1 MDIGFIGLGRMG
13 TPMAAN
19 LVAAGYTVRVWNRT
33 AAKADAFVEEHGA
46 EVLGTARELAAASDV
61 VITMVADG
69 PVLEAIYGGEDGV
82 LAGLRSGAVAI
93 DMSTV
98 GPAAIG
104 TLRPRVEAAGATLVD
119 APVSGSTA
127 AAEAKT
133 LMIMAAGPEDV
144 VERVR
149 PVLESIGGPVLRV
162 GASGAGATMKLAINS
177 MIYAINEAVSEAMV
191 LAENSGIDR
200 GVALDAF
207 SKSAAS
213 SPMLNYR
220 MPIYLNPGSIPV
232 TFTVD
237 LASKDLRLALEL
249 AAANGTPMPGAEVN
263 LRVMEET
270 SAAGMG
276 DDDMGMTAEYLRRG

>member
-19 LVAAGYTVRVWNRT
+19 LVAAGHAVRVWNRT
-33 AAKADAFVEEHGA
+33 ASKAEAFAAEHGA
-46 EVLGTARELAAASDV
+46 EAVGTAAELAAASEV

-69 PVLEAIYGGEDGV
+69 PVLEAVYTGEDGV
-82 LAGLRSGAVAI
+82 LAGLGEGAVAI

-98 GPAAIG
+98 GPGAIES
-104 TLRPRVEAAGATLVD
+104 LRPHVEARGATLVD

-133 LMIMAAGPEDV
+133 LMIMAAGTSDA

-149 PVLESIGGPVLRV
+149 PVLEAIGTPVLRV
-162 GASGAGATMKLAINS
+162 GESGAGATMKLAINS

-191 LAENSGIDR
+191 LAENSGIER
-200 GVALDAF
+200 AVALDAF
-207 SKSAAS
+207 TKSAAS

-220 MPIYLNPGSIPV
+220 RPIYENPGSIPV